1 MKCAI
6 VDLGS
11 NTIRL
16 SLYNTLENGGFETL
30 FSKKYMAGLAGY
42 VSHGIMSNDGI
53 NQACAVLTDFKVLLQ
68 QLGVNDMHVFATAS
82 LRNIKNTEKALETI
96 KRRTGLS
103 VDVIAGSEEG
113 ILGYYGALYTT
124 DLKNGIMF
132 DIGGGS
138 TEFVRVKNGKVKKS
152 QSISIG
158 SLNLFHNHVAG
169 LWPDKKEQKAIS
181 KRIGKRLDKVD
192 FPKKAPEKVCCV
204 GGTCRAILNI
214 VNYHFNKQENNRII
228 TKEEFDKILKIL
240 TKRDMTSRNYILKLC
255 PDRVHTIIPGMLV
268 VKEIMERLHCQQI
281 WVSRYGVREGYL
293 CKNFLMTGSTQEVPD
308 K

>member
-16 SLYNTLENGGFETL
+16 SLYNTLENGEFETL

-53 NQACAVLTDFKVLLQ
+53 NQACAVLLDFKILLQ
-68 QLGVNDMHVFATAS
+68 QLGINEMHVFATAS
-82 LRNIKNTEKALETI
+82 LRNIKNTEKALEAI

-103 VDVIAGSEEG
+103 VD
-113 ILGYYGALYTT
+113 
-124 DLKNGIMF
+124 GIMF

-158 SLNLFHNHVAG
+158 SLNLFHNNVSS
-169 LWPDKKEQKAIS
+169 LWPDKKEQKAIT
-181 KRIGKRLDKVD
+181 KRIKKRLNEVE
-192 FPKKAPEKVCCV
+192 FPKKTPEKVCCI

-240 TKRDMTSRNYILKLC
+240 TKRDKTSRNYILKLC

-268 VKEIMERLHCQQI
+268 VKEIIEQLGCEQL

-293 CKNFLMTGSTQEVPD
+293 CKNFLMTGSTQEISE
-308 K
+308 

>member
-1 MKCAI
+1 MNAYEI
-6 VDLGS
+6 A
-11 NTIRL
+11 
-16 SLYNTLENGGFETL
+16 
-30 FSKKYMAGLAGY
+30 KKEYEAY
-42 VSHGIMSNDGI
+42 GID
-53 NQACAVLTDFKVLLQ
+53 
-68 QLGVNDMHVFATAS
+68 
-82 LRNIKNTEKALETI
+82 TEKALETI
-96 KRRTGLS
+96 KRRTDLC

-158 SLNLFHNHVAG
+158 SLNLFHNHVSG
-169 LWPDKKEQKAIS
+169 LWPDKKEQKAIA
-181 KRIGKRLDKVD
+181 KRISKRLDAVD

-214 VNYHFNKQENNRII
+214 VNYHFNKEENNRII
-228 TKEEFDKILKIL
+228 TKEEFNKILKIL
-240 TKRDMTSRNYILKLC
+240 LKRDAASRNYILKLC

-268 VKEIMERLHCQQI
+268 VKEIIERLHCEKI

-293 CKNFLMTGSTQEVPD
+293 CKNFLMTGSTQEIPQ
-308 K
+308 

>member
-16 SLYNTLENGGFETL
+16 SLYNTLENGSFETL

-53 NQACAVLTDFKVLLQ
+53 NQACAVLLDFKVLLQ
-68 QLGVNDMHVFATAS
+68 QLGVNEMHVFATAS

-96 KRRTGLS
+96 KRRTGLC

-158 SLNLFHNHVAG
+158 SLNLFHNHVSG
-169 LWPDKKEQKAIS
+169 LWPDKKEQKAIAKRIS
-181 KRIGKRLDKVD
+181 KRD
-192 FPKKAPEKVCCV
+192 A
-204 GGTCRAILNI
+204 A
-214 VNYHFNKQENNRII
+214 
-228 TKEEFDKILKIL
+228 
-240 TKRDMTSRNYILKLC
+240 SRNYILKLC

-268 VKEIMERLHCQQI
+268 VKEIIERLHCEKI

-293 CKNFLMTGSTQEVPD
+293 CKNFLMTGSTQELPQ
-308 K
+308 

>member
-53 NQACAVLTDFKVLLQ
+53 NQACAVLLDFKILLQ
-68 QLGVNDMHVFATAS
+68 QLGVKDMHVFATAS

-103 VDVIAGSEEG
+103 VDVIEGSEEG

-124 DLKNGIMF
+124 DLKNGMMF

-138 TEFVRVKNGKVKKS
+138 TEFVRVKNGKVKNS
-152 QSISIG
+152 QSVSIG
-158 SLNLFHNHVAG
+158 SLNLFHSNVSG
-169 LWPDKKEQKAIS
+169 LWPEKKEQKAIT
-181 KRIGKRLDKVD
+181 KQINKKLNTVD
-192 FPKKAPEKVCCV
+192 FPKKSPEKVCCV

-214 VNYHFNKQENNRII
+214 
-228 TKEEFDKILKIL
+228 L
-240 TKRDMTSRNYILKLC
+240 TKHDITSRNYILKLC
-255 PDRVHTIIPGMLV
+255 PDRVHTIIPGMMV
-268 VKEIMERLHCQQI
+268 VKEIMDRLNCKEL

-293 CKNFLMTGSTQEVPD
+293 CKNFLMTGSTQEVT

>member
-53 NQACAVLTDFKVLLQ
+53 NQACAVLLDFKILLQ
-68 QLGVNDMHVFATAS
+68 QLGVKDMHVFATAS

-103 VDVIAGSEEG
+103 VDVI
-113 ILGYYGALYTT
+113 
-124 DLKNGIMF
+124 
-132 DIGGGS
+132 GGGS
-138 TEFVRVKNGKVKKS
+138 TEFVRVKNGKVKNS
-152 QSISIG
+152 QSVSIG
-158 SLNLFHNHVAG
+158 SLNLFHSNVSG
-169 LWPDKKEQKAIS
+169 LWPDKKEQKAIT
-181 KRIGKRLDKVD
+181 KQINKKLNTVD
-192 FPKKAPEKVCCV
+192 FPKKSPEKVCCV

-228 TKEEFDKILKIL
+228 TREEFDKILKIL
-240 TKRDMTSRNYILKLC
+240 TKHDITSRNYILKLC
-255 PDRVHTIIPGMLV
+255 PDRVHTIIPGMMV
-268 VKEIMERLHCQQI
+268 VKEIMDRLNCKEL

-293 CKNFLMTGSTQEVPD
+293 CKNFLMTGSTQEVT

>member
-16 SLYNTLENGGFETL
+16 SLYNTLNNGGFETL

-53 NQACAVLTDFKVLLQ
+53 NQACAVLLDFKILLQ
-68 QLGVNDMHVFATAS
+68 QLGINEMHVFATAS

-138 TEFVRVKNGKVKKS
+138 TEFVRIKNGKVKKS

-158 SLNLFHNHVAG
+158 SLNLFHNHVSG

-181 KRIGKRLDKVD
+181 KRIAKRLDMVE
-192 FPKKAPEKVCCV
+192 FPKKSPEKVCCV

-240 TKRDMTSRNYILKLC
+240 TKRNTLSRNYILKLC

-268 VKEIMERLHCQQI
+268 AKEVMEQLHCKEL

-293 CKNFLMTGSTQEVPD
+293 CKNFLMTDSEQEIV

>member
-68 QLGVNDMHVFATAS
+68 QLGVNEMHVFATAS

-158 SLNLFHNHVAG
+158 SLNLFHNHVDG
-169 LWPDKKEQKAIS
+169 LWPDKKEQKAIR
-181 KRIGKRLDKVD
+181 KRINKRLDAVE

-240 TKRDMTSRNYILKLC
+240 TKQDMTSRNYILKLC

-268 VKEIMERLHCQQI
+268 VKEIMERLHCQQL

-293 CKNFLMTGSTQEVPD
+293 CKNFLMADSTPEIRNQ
-308 K
+308 

>member
-16 SLYNTLENGGFETL
+16 SLYNTLENGSFETL

-53 NQACAVLTDFKVLLQ
+53 NQACAVLLDFKVLLQ
-68 QLGVNDMHVFATAS
+68 QLGVNEMHVFATAS

-96 KRRTGLS
+96 KRRTGLC
-103 VDVIAGSEEG
+103 VDVIGGSEEG

-158 SLNLFHNHVAG
+158 SLNLFHNHVSG
-169 LWPDKKEQKAIS
+169 LWPDKKEQKAIA
-181 KRIGKRLDKVD
+181 KRISKRLDAVD

-214 VNYHFNKQENNRII
+214 VNYHFNKEENNRII
-228 TKEEFDKILKIL
+228 TKEEFNKILKIL
-240 TKRDMTSRNYILKLC
+240 LKRDAASRNYILKLC

-268 VKEIMERLHCQQI
+268 VKEIIERLHCEKI

-293 CKNFLMTGSTQEVPD
+293 CKNFLMTGSTQELPQ
-308 K
+308 

>member
-53 NQACAVLTDFKVLLQ
+53 NQACAVLLDFKILLQ
-68 QLGVNDMHVFATAS
+68 QLGVKDMHVFATAS

-103 VDVIAGSEEG
+103 VDVIEGSEEG

-124 DLKNGIMF
+124 DLKNGMMF

-138 TEFVRVKNGKVKKS
+138 TEFVRVKNGKVKNS
-152 QSISIG
+152 QSVSIG
-158 SLNLFHNHVAG
+158 SLNLFHSNVSG
-169 LWPDKKEQKAIS
+169 LWPEKKEQKAIT
-181 KRIGKRLDKVD
+181 KQINKKLNTVD
-192 FPKKAPEKVCCV
+192 FPKKISRK
-204 GGTCRAILNI
+204 GLLCRRYLSCDFK
-214 VNYHFNKQENNRII
+214 YCKLSFNKQENNRII
-228 TKEEFDKILKIL
+228 TREEFDKILKIL
-240 TKRDMTSRNYILKLC
+240 TKHDITSRNYILKLC
-255 PDRVHTIIPGMLV
+255 PDRVHTIIPGMMV
-268 VKEIMERLHCQQI
+268 VKEIMDRLNCKEL

-293 CKNFLMTGSTQEVPD
+293 CKNFLMTGSTQEVT

>member
-53 NQACAVLTDFKVLLQ
+53 NQACAVLLDFKILLQ
-68 QLGVNDMHVFATAS
+68 QLGVKDMHVFATAS

-103 VDVIAGSEEG
+103 VDVIEGSEEG

-138 TEFVRVKNGKVKKS
+138 TEFVRVKNGNVKKS

-158 SLNLFHNHVAG
+158 SLNHFHNHVSG
-169 LWPDKKEQKAIS
+169 LWPDKKEQKAIA
-181 KRIGKRLDKVD
+181 KRISKRLDAVD
-192 FPKKAPEKVCCV
+192 FTKKAPEKVCCV

-214 VNYHFNKQENNRII
+214 VNYHFNKEENNRII
-228 TKEEFDKILKIL
+228 TKEEFNKILKIL
-240 TKRDMTSRNYILKLC
+240 LKRDAASRNYILKLC

-268 VKEIMERLHCQQI
+268 VKEIIERLHCEKI

-293 CKNFLMTGSTQEVPD
+293 CKNFLMTGSTQELPQ
-308 K
+308 

>member
-16 SLYNTLENGGFETL
+16 SLYNTLENGSFETL

-53 NQACAVLTDFKVLLQ
+53 NQACAVLLDFKVLLQ
-68 QLGVNDMHVFATAS
+68 QLGVNEMHVFATAS

-96 KRRTGLS
+96 KRRTGLC

-138 TEFVRVKNGKVKKS
+138 TEFVRVKM
-152 QSISIG
+152 
-158 SLNLFHNHVAG
+158 
-169 LWPDKKEQKAIS
+169 
-181 KRIGKRLDKVD
+181 
-192 FPKKAPEKVCCV
+192 EK
-204 GGTCRAILNI
+204 
-214 VNYHFNKQENNRII
+214 
-228 TKEEFDKILKIL
+228 
-240 TKRDMTSRNYILKLC
+240 
-255 PDRVHTIIPGMLV
+255 
-268 VKEIMERLHCQQI
+268 
-281 WVSRYGVREGYL
+281 
-293 CKNFLMTGSTQEVPD
+293 
-308 K
+308 

>member
-16 SLYNTLENGGFETL
+16 SLYNTLENGSFETL

-53 NQACAVLTDFKVLLQ
+53 NQACAVLLDFKVLLQ
-68 QLGVNDMHVFATAS
+68 QLGVNEMHVFATAS

-96 KRRTGLS
+96 KRRTGLC
-103 VDVIAGSEEG
+103 VDIAGSEEG

-158 SLNLFHNHVAG
+158 SLNLFHNHVSG
-169 LWPDKKEQKAIS
+169 LWPDKKEQKAIA
-181 KRIGKRLDKVD
+181 KRISKRLDAVD

-214 VNYHFNKQENNRII
+214 VNYHFNKEENNRII
-228 TKEEFDKILKIL
+228 TKEEFNKILKIL
-240 TKRDMTSRNYILKLC
+240 LKRDAASRNYILKLC

-268 VKEIMERLHCQQI
+268 VKEIIERLHCEKI

-293 CKNFLMTGSTQEVPD
+293 CKNFLMTGSTQELPQ
-308 K
+308 

>member
-6 VDLGS
+6 VDLVS

-16 SLYNTLENGGFETL
+16 SLYNTLENGSFETL

-53 NQACAVLTDFKVLLQ
+53 NQACAVLLDFKVLLQ
-68 QLGVNDMHVFATAS
+68 QLGVNEMHVFATAS

-96 KRRTGLS
+96 KRRTGLC

-158 SLNLFHNHVAG
+158 SLNLFHNHVSG
-169 LWPDKKEQKAIS
+169 LWPDKKEQKAIA
-181 KRIGKRLDKVD
+181 KRISKRLDAVD
-192 FPKKAPEKVCCV
+192 FPKKVPEKVCCV

-214 VNYHFNKQENNRII
+214 VNYHFNKEENNRII
-228 TKEEFDKILKIL
+228 TKEEFNKILKIL
-240 TKRDMTSRNYILKLC
+240 LKRDAASRNYILKLC

-268 VKEIMERLHCQQI
+268 VKEIIERLHCEKI

-293 CKNFLMTGSTQEVPD
+293 CKNFLMTGSTQEIPQ
-308 K
+308 

>member
-16 SLYNTLENGGFETL
+16 SLYNTLENGSFETL

-53 NQACAVLTDFKVLLQ
+53 NQACAVLLDFKVLLQ
-68 QLGVNDMHVFATAS
+68 QLGVNEMHVFATAS

-96 KRRTGLS
+96 KRRTGLC

-158 SLNLFHNHVAG
+158 SLNLFHNHVSG
-169 LWPDKKEQKAIS
+169 LWPDKKEQKAIAKRIS
-181 KRIGKRLDKVD
+181 KR
-192 FPKKAPEKVCCV
+192 
-204 GGTCRAILNI
+204 TCRAILNI
-214 VNYHFNKQENNRII
+214 VNYHFNKEENNRII
-228 TKEEFDKILKIL
+228 TKEEFNKILKIL
-240 TKRDMTSRNYILKLC
+240 LKRDAASRNYILKLC

-268 VKEIMERLHCQQI
+268 VKEIIERLHCEKI

-293 CKNFLMTGSTQEVPD
+293 CKNFLMTGSTQELPQ
-308 K
+308 

>member
-16 SLYNTLENGGFETL
+16 SLYNTLEDGSFETL
-30 FSKKYMAGLAGY
+30 FSKKNMAGLAGY

-53 NQACAVLTDFKVLLQ
+53 NQACAVLLDFKVLLQ
-68 QLGVNDMHVFATAS
+68 QLGVNEMHVFATAS

-96 KRRTGLS
+96 KRRTGLC
-103 VDVIAGSEEG
+103 VDVIAGNEEG

-158 SLNLFHNHVAG
+158 SLNLFHNHVSG
-169 LWPDKKEQKAIS
+169 LWPDKKEQKAIA
-181 KRIGKRLDKVD
+181 KRISKRLDAVD
-192 FPKKAPEKVCCV
+192 FPKKVPEKVCCV

-214 VNYHFNKQENNRII
+214 VNYHFNKEENNRII
-228 TKEEFDKILKIL
+228 TKEEFNKILKIL
-240 TKRDMTSRNYILKLC
+240 LKRDAASRNYILKLC

-268 VKEIMERLHCQQI
+268 VKEIIERLHCEKI

-293 CKNFLMTGSTQEVPD
+293 CKNFLMTGSTQEIPQ
-308 K
+308 

>member
-53 NQACAVLTDFKVLLQ
+53 NQACAVLLDFKILLQ
-68 QLGVNDMHVFATAS
+68 QLSVKDMHVFATAS

-103 VDVIAGSEEG
+103 VDVIEGSEEG

-124 DLKNGIMF
+124 DLKNGMMF

-158 SLNLFHNHVAG
+158 SLNLFHNHVSG
-169 LWPDKKEQKAIS
+169 LWPDKKEQKAIA
-181 KRIGKRLDKVD
+181 KRISKRLDAVD

-214 VNYHFNKQENNRII
+214 VNYHFNKEENNRII
-228 TKEEFDKILKIL
+228 TKEEFNKILKIL
-240 TKRDMTSRNYILKLC
+240 LKRDAASRNYILKLC

-268 VKEIMERLHCQQI
+268 VKEIIERLHCEKI

-293 CKNFLMTGSTQEVPD
+293 CKNFLMTGSTQELPQ
-308 K
+308 

>member
-53 NQACAVLTDFKVLLQ
+53 NQACAVLLDFKILLQ
-68 QLGVNDMHVFATAS
+68 QLSVKDMHVFATAS

-103 VDVIAGSEEG
+103 IDVIEGSEEG

-124 DLKNGIMF
+124 DLKNGMMF

-138 TEFVRVKNGKVKKS
+138 TEFVRVKNGKVKNS
-152 QSISIG
+152 QSVSIG
-158 SLNLFHNHVAG
+158 SLNLFHSNVSG
-169 LWPDKKEQKAIS
+169 LWPEKKEQKAIT
-181 KRIGKRLDKVD
+181 KQINKKLNTVD
-192 FPKKAPEKVCCV
+192 FPKKSPEKVCCV

-228 TKEEFDKILKIL
+228 TREEFDKILKIL
-240 TKRDMTSRNYILKLC
+240 TKHDITSRNYILKLC
-255 PDRVHTIIPGMLV
+255 PDRVHTIIPGMMV
-268 VKEIMERLHCQQI
+268 VKEIMDRLNCKEL

-293 CKNFLMTGSTQEVPD
+293 CKNFLMTGSTQEVT

>member
-16 SLYNTLENGGFETL
+16 SLYNTLENGSFETL

-53 NQACAVLTDFKVLLQ
+53 NQACAVLLDFKILLQ
-68 QLGVNDMHVFATAS
+68 QLGVNEMHVFATAS

-158 SLNLFHNHVAG
+158 SLNLFHNHVSS
-169 LWPDKKEQKAIS
+169 LWPNKKEQKAIS
-181 KRIGKRLDKVD
+181 KRIAKRLDAVEY
-192 FPKKAPEKVCCV
+192 PKKAPEKVCCV

-240 TKRDMTSRNYILKLC
+240 TKRDATARNYILKLC

-268 VKEIMERLHCQQI
+268 VKEIMERLHCEEL

-293 CKNFLMTGSTQEVPD
+293 CKNFLMNGSTQEISQ
-308 K
+308 

>member
-16 SLYNTLENGGFETL
+16 SLYNTLENGSFETL

-53 NQACAVLTDFKVLLQ
+53 NQACAVLLDFKVLLQ
-68 QLGVNDMHVFATAS
+68 QLGVNEMHVFATAS

-96 KRRTGLS
+96 KRRTGLC
-103 VDVIAGSEEG
+103 VDVIAGSEVG

-158 SLNLFHNHVAG
+158 SLNLFHNHVSG
-169 LWPDKKEQKAIS
+169 LWPDKKEQKAIA
-181 KRIGKRLDKVD
+181 KRISKRLDAVD

-214 VNYHFNKQENNRII
+214 VNYHFNKEENNRII
-228 TKEEFDKILKIL
+228 TKEEFNKILKIL
-240 TKRDMTSRNYILKLC
+240 LKRDAASRNYILKLC

-268 VKEIMERLHCQQI
+268 VKEIIERLHCEKI

-293 CKNFLMTGSTQEVPD
+293 CKNFLMTGSTQELPQ
-308 K
+308 

>member
-16 SLYNTLENGGFETL
+16 SLYNTLENGSFETL

-53 NQACAVLTDFKVLLQ
+53 NQACAVLLDFKVLLQ
-68 QLGVNDMHVFATAS
+68 QLGVNEMHVFATAS

-96 KRRTGLS
+96 KRRTGLC
-103 VDVIAGSEEG
+103 VDVFAGSEEG
-113 ILGYYGALYTT
+113 ILGFYGALFTS
-124 DLKNGIMF
+124 DLKTGIMF

-158 SLNLFHNHVAG
+158 SLNLFHNHVSG
-169 LWPDKKEQKAIS
+169 LWPDKKEQKAIA
-181 KRIGKRLDKVD
+181 KRISKRLDAVD

-214 VNYHFNKQENNRII
+214 VNYHFNKEENNRII
-228 TKEEFDKILKIL
+228 TKEEFNKILKIL
-240 TKRDMTSRNYILKLC
+240 LKRDAASRNYILKLC

-268 VKEIMERLHCQQI
+268 VKEIIERLHCEKI

-293 CKNFLMTGSTQEVPD
+293 CKNFLMTGSTQELPQ
-308 K
+308 